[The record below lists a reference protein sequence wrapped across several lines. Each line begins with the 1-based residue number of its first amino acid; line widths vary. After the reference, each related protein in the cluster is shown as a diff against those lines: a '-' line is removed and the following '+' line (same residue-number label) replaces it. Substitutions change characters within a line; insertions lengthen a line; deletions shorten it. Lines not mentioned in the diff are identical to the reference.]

1 LSESVLPGEL
11 GLKGRVSGFFLK
23 ASCFAVE
30 DRRMISLSKED
41 KRQQRIR
48 TALLDDVSDAFTTL
62 NS

>member
-1 LSESVLPGEL
+1 
-11 GLKGRVSGFFLK
+11 LKGRVSGFFLK

-41 KRQQRIR
+41 KSQQRIR
-48 TALLDDVSDAFTTL
+48 TALWDDVSNAFTTL